1 MLYIGNFSY
10 NDDSDS
16 KDNYCLM
23 PCVVEAE
30 SPDEAMEKFA
40 DCLSRV
46 RRTSDL
52 LEGAHEIFL
61 DSLTELE
68 GAPAEPVICQ
78 WQKIVPAMSGLCSV
92 TSALPVVDEDD
103 DFANAY
109 AWGDEHDDD
118 HAHVDDLEDLDED
131 EMDET
136 EPFLLFE

>member
-10 NDDSDS
+10 NDDTDD

-23 PCVVEAE
+23 PCVVEAG

-40 DCLSRV
+40 DYLGGV

-52 LEGAHEIFL
+52 LDGAHEIFL

-78 WQKIVPAMSGLCSV
+78 WQKIVPAMSGLCSI
-92 TSALPVVDEDD
+92 TSALPATDEGDD
-103 DFANAY
+103 LASAY
-109 AWGDEHDDD
+109 AWGDDSEDD
-118 HAHVDDLEDLDED
+118 HAHVDGLEDLDED
-131 EMDET
+131 EMGEQ